1 MTYNQLK
8 KDDINI
14 ELKQRKLEMIGDYT
28 NTKTPTEFIC
38 YICNKHFIAKYEHVK
53 KLKHEGCPKCSKLFA
68 MNQKHKSAYK
78 FRLAKMQDMKSDSL
92 KVLDYNLE
100 LNEARCLC
108 LLCNQEFVTS
118 YESVCMGSMHKSC
131 ASKISNKNKRLSV
144 QEIETRI
151 KQRGYNLKLQESED
165 DDNYL
170 MAHCNVCGYDWRTL
184 REPLCNKGG
193 CPICCK
199 NKRRMTRI
207 KKHKNQCID
216 FLNSLGLEMV
226 GDFNGKSKPTIV
238 KCESCGNQ
246 FNMNFN
252 YQFAHLSGCPY
263 CKRDNHL
270 KDKFLSFSQSLK
282 NNNSHIKIVGEYLGA
297 ERDTTFYCE
306 ICEQYFITT
315 PHDLSKKWNCPNCT
329 TNSVLES
336 KTKQFILDKGLAFE
350 THKRFKGLQGINGGL
365 LSYDFYLPQIK
376 TLIECQGIQHI
387 KPIELFGG
395 ETQFKIQKEHDKR
408 KREYALNNGYTFV
421 EIFYY
426 DINNIHNIL
435 NKIVKTGGE

>member
-38 YICNKHFIAKYEHVK
+38 HICNKHFIAKYEHVK
-53 KLKHEGCPKCSKLFA
+53 KLKHDGCPKCSKLFA
-68 MNQKHKSAYK
+68 MNQKHKSTYK
-78 FRLAKMQDMKSDSL
+78 FRLAKMQDTKSDSL
-92 KVLDYNLE
+92 NILDYNLE
-100 LNEARCLC
+100 LNEAKCLC

-118 YESVCMGSMHKSC
+118 YESICMGSMHKRC

-144 QEIETRI
+144 QEIEIRI
-151 KQRGYNLKLQESED
+151 KQRGYNLKLQESEN

-170 MAHCNVCGYDWRTL
+170 TAL
-184 REPLCNKGG
+184 
-193 CPICCK
+193 
-199 NKRRMTRI
+199 
-207 KKHKNQCID
+207 
-216 FLNSLGLEMV
+216 
-226 GDFNGKSKPTIV
+226 
-238 KCESCGNQ
+238 
-246 FNMNFN
+246 
-252 YQFAHLSGCPY
+252 
-263 CKRDNHL
+263 
-270 KDKFLSFSQSLK
+270 
-282 NNNSHIKIVGEYLGA
+282 
-297 ERDTTFYCE
+297 
-306 ICEQYFITT
+306 CEQYFTTT

-329 TNSVLES
+329 TNSALES
-336 KTKQFILDKGLAFE
+336 KTKQFILDKGLVFE

-376 TLIECQGIQHI
+376 TLIECQGIQHV

-395 ETQFKIQKEHDKR
+395 ETQFGIQKEHDKR